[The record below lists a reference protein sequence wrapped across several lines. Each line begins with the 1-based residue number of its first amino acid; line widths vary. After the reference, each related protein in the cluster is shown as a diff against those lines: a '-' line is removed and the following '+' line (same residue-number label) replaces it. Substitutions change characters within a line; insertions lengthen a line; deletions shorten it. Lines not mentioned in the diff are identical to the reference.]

1 MSLTKRVLTALLIFF
16 AILPLRAERSKT
28 TFEHGVRAEQKGD
41 LDSAFLLFQE
51 AYQHDPSNAQYAAAF
66 TKIRFKASQMHVR
79 EGEKQ
84 LIAGALSAALGHFQ
98 TAVNMDQSSAIA
110 QQDLKRT
117 VEILQEQERNKT
129 PAQTL
134 APKQFA
140 NALELKPLSSSP
152 ISIYLTTTTD
162 TAYKTIGKLAG
173 LNVVVDPEY
182 KPQKVNVDLTNVT
195 LRDALDILAMETK
208 TFWRPLLPN
217 TIFVAADTTTK
228 RKELEQNV
236 MKTFYLRNIEAASD
250 LQEAAN
256 VVKQMLDVARV
267 QLLQSQDA
275 IIVRGTPDQLKL
287 AERILADL
295 DHPKSEVVIDVA
307 VMEVSRDRVRNLGN
321 TVPTSFSVGYV
332 GSNSGGSGGGSGTNN
347 AVTINALKTLSGNSF
362 AVAIPG
368 ASLTL
373 LSTDSRTKV
382 LQQPQVRALND
393 QKATLRIGDRV
404 PVATGSYQSG
414 LVGGASV
421 SPLIGTQF
429 TYLDVGVNIDITP
442 HVHSNGDV
450 TLKMSLE
457 ISSVTGEQTIGGITE
472 PTIGQRRIEQETRL
486 ADGEVN
492 LLGGILQ
499 DTETQSLSG
508 YPLLS
513 RLPILKYLFA
523 QDNKEHSQKEII
535 FAITPHLVRAPE
547 ITAPGAPAIEV
558 GTGTTTQLRSMS
570 EPASPNVPPSVGQS
584 DSKPKP

>member
-1 MSLTKRVLTALLIFF
+1 MSLTKVVFAVALTTF
-16 AILPLRAERSKT
+16 ATLPLRADKFKT
-28 TFEHGVRAEQKGD
+28 TFEQGLRAEQTGD
-41 LDSAFLLFQE
+41 LDSAFLLVQQT
-51 AYQHDPSNAQYAAAF
+51 YQHNPSNTQYAAAF
-66 TKIRFKASQMHVR
+66 TRIRFKASQTHVH
-79 EGEKQ
+79 EGEK
-84 LIAGALSAALGHFQ
+84 LLAEGALPAALTHFQ
-98 TAVNMDQSSAIA
+98 TAVSIDQSSTIA
-110 QQDLKRT
+110 RQELKRT
-117 VEILQEQERNKT
+117 VDMLQEQEKSKT
-129 PAQTL
+129 PAHVPV
-134 APKQFA
+134 PKEFGT
-140 NALELKPLSSSP
+140 ALELKPLSSSP

-173 LNVVVDPEY
+173 LNVVLDPEY

-195 LRDALDILAMETK
+195 LKDALDILAMETK

-217 TIFVAADTTTK
+217 TIFVAADNVTK

-236 MKTFYLRNIEAASD
+236 MKTFYLRNIEAVSD
-250 LQEAAN
+250 LQDAAN
-256 VVKQMLDVARV
+256 VVKQMLDVPRV

-287 AERILADL
+287 AEKILSEL
-295 DHPKSEVVIDVA
+295 DHPKSEVIIDVA
-307 VMEVSRDRVRNLGN
+307 VMEVSRDKMRKLGN
-321 TVPTSFSVGYV
+321 TVPTSFDIGYV
-332 GSNSGGSGGGSGTNN
+332 GSSGGTGGGGSGTNN
-347 AVTINALKTLSGNSF
+347 SLVLNALKTLSGNSF

-368 ASLTL
+368 ASLNL

-404 PVATGSYQSG
+404 PIATGSYQSG
-414 LVGGASV
+414 VVGGASI

-513 RLPILKYLFA
+513 RIPVLKYLFA
-523 QDNKEHSQKEII
+523 QDNKEHSQEEII
-535 FAITPHLVRAPE
+535 FAITPHIVRSQE
-547 ITAPGAPAIEV
+547 ITAAGTPAIEV
-558 GTGTTTQLRSMS
+558 GTGTTTQLRSTS
-570 EPASPNVPPSVGQS
+570 ESSSRNVSPPAVQGE
-584 DSKPKP
+584 SKPKP